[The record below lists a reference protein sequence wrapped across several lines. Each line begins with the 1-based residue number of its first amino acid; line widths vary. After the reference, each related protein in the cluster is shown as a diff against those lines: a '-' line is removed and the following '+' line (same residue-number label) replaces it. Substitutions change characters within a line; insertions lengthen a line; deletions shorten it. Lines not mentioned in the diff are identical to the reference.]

1 MVALVAQDCYEAV
14 IIGLGSRGQR
24 TWFESLRT
32 SSKISV
38 SAVCDSNAAILDGF
52 ASRYPETPAYSSL
65 ERLLEHHRPDFAIVC
80 VPNKYHIHVIQHLE
94 AARVPC
100 LKEKPIAG
108 TVEEFLHLCSLKTK
122 IGVTFQRRWQP
133 RYKHFSQL
141 LADIGRPL
149 SVRATIVGHY
159 DPPKDGWRVRHNVGT
174 FILMSPQDDLGPSG
188 RDRES
193 HILMTWEKSELIGHL
208 YVSEVALEKDEG
220 LIVRGARGSL
230 HLKGEEIILY
240 DLGGRQTLRMSFQSS
255 KQDVIVSMCQE
266 FGDYISGKEHTYSTS
281 ISQVES
287 TFFTTEAIN
296 SSFASHAAEKV
307 AQILRDGHENGRKN
321 GPKIGYQNSYQKG
334 HQNGHKNGSENGIQ
348 NSHGNG
354 YPNSASDNLDKK
366 RNRSNTT
373 KSNSHYEPHAIIN
386 NGVSAKLSPQVST
399 APAVFQLNNGCE
411 MPGLGLG
418 TRKPKRPNETYEA
431 VKKALEVG
439 YRHIDTAFRYNNE
452 DQVGKAV
459 RDSGLLRQAVW
470 VTTKVDNSWHHR
482 VAESVQISLA
492 RMGLKYID
500 LLLMHWPSPVDPDDT
515 KKALPN
521 WDFTMTWQD
530 MQNEVQA
537 GRVRAIGVS
546 NFGIRNLRKLMS
558 HPLCTTIP
566 AVNQLELHP
575 YCPSTRLVTFCRE
588 YGIHCIAY
596 SPLAFGLPKL
606 HDHPVLADI
615 CTRTGKTVQQVL

>member
-14 IIGLGSRGQR
+14 IIGLGSRGQK

-38 SAVCDSNAAILDGF
+38 SAVCDSNAAVLDGF

-65 ERLLEHHRPDFAIVC
+65 ERLLEQHRPDFAIVC
-80 VPNKYHIHVIQHLE
+80 VPNKYHVPVIKHLE

-141 LADIGRPL
+141 LAEIGRPL

-174 FILMSPQDDLGPSG
+174 FPSG

-193 HILMTWEKSELIGHL
+193 HILMTWEKSGLIGHL
-208 YVSEVALEKDEG
+208 YVSEVAIEKDEG
-220 LIVRGARGSL
+220 LIVRGALGSL

-240 DLGGRQTLRMSFQSS
+240 DLGGRQTLQMSFQSS

-266 FGDYISGKEHTYSTS
+266 FGDYISGKEHTFSTS

-307 AQILRDGHENGRKN
+307 AQVLRN
-321 GPKIGYQNSYQKG
+321 G

-348 NSHGNG
+348 TSHRNG
-354 YPNSASDNLDKK
+354 YPNSASDTLDKE

-373 KSNSHYEPHAIIN
+373 KSNSHSSEPHAII
-386 NGVSAKLSPQVST
+386 NGVSAKLSPQVNT
-399 APAVFQLNNGCE
+399 APTVFQLNNGCE

-500 LLLMHWPSPVDPDDT
+500 LLLM
-515 KKALPN
+515 
-521 WDFTMTWQD
+521 
-530 MQNEVQA
+530 
-537 GRVRAIGVS
+537 
-546 NFGIRNLRKLMS
+546 
-558 HPLCTTIP
+558 
-566 AVNQLELHP
+566 LHP